1 MRREYRQRKTG
12 RERNTDRDRDRDRD
26 RVRVRD
32 RDRMRRVT
40 ASQEH
45 VERGGRG
52 NRRGK
57 KESGREVS

>member
-1 MRREYRQRKTG
+1 MRREYRQRRTG
-12 RERNTDRDRDRDRD
+12 RERKRERNTDRDRDRK
-26 RVRVRD
+26 
-32 RDRMRRVT
+32 RRVT

-57 KESGREVS
+57 KDSGREDRENKR